1 MVPSTHLVIESPS
14 SSFFT
19 CLKMHALPKAALAL
33 TVYGHPHV
41 PKKGQNLETMLYTRV
56 ALLFTLLGL
65 AVATPSSEA
74 VAEGASEALT
84 AGVDDF
90 VPPKVDVAR
99 RLDDFV
105 ADILRLETE
114 GAVGSAE
121 AKCVDEAET
130 AKAIC
135 TQRVVDKYNPD
146 SSTAVVNKSPDHHF
160 KALEFMMTDAILDKE
175 EEMEELMREE
185 YEDFDDDGPD
195 SEDANNEISSLRR
208 SSRQMSKKKKKG
220 SVWGKKRKKMT
231 PLEKK
236 KRKMYVAPASVTH
249 QRRSTRSHTV
259 ITHLP
264 HTHSGTSHGPSV
276 PERPRMCMRTASS
289 LDLSRRSTRIHRACQ
304 LI

>member
-1 MVPSTHLVIESPS
+1 
-14 SSFFT
+14 
-19 CLKMHALPKAALAL
+19 
-33 TVYGHPHV
+33 
-41 PKKGQNLETMLYTRV
+41 
-56 ALLFTLLGL
+56 
-65 AVATPSSEA
+65 
-74 VAEGASEALT
+74 
-84 AGVDDF
+84 
-90 VPPKVDVAR
+90 
-99 RLDDFV
+99 V

-236 KRKMYVAPASVTH
+236 KRKMYLAWSKCARKAKDVYEDCIEFGPEQTVNTDPSGMPADLAADSSDPRLV
-249 QRRSTRSHTV
+249 
-259 ITHLP
+259 
-264 HTHSGTSHGPSV
+264 GPDAAK
-276 PERPRMCMRTASS
+276 MAQT
-289 LDLSRRSTRIHRACQ
+289 LGW
-304 LI
+304 